1 MLAVTEWATACVFEA
16 NAVTVPMKV
25 LWSQVAYLGTL
36 TCGPFLLYFAS
47 AFTRHHRLLKSPVA
61 LFALWS
67 VPAVSLVLAFTN
79 GSHGLIWSSLTFRDS
94 THRVLDYGHG
104 AMWWVMAVHVYTV
117 VAIAAALL
125 ATDAIRLRHIYRSQS
140 IAILVSLFPPVI
152 CNAIYAVDPQF
163 FRSGDP
169 SPVAFALT
177 GLILSYSFSRLQL
190 FDLVPVARDR
200 IVEGIQDGVV
210 VLDARGRI
218 VDANAAAER
227 LIGVEALVGQEAV
240 EIFMK
245 LAGTLQGID
254 IMDSLEQ
261 PPWDGIP
268 ASGEIASGDDLTIEW
283 RIDPL
288 DDHIHGRAGYLVILR
303 DVTQRHKAE
312 LAMQS
317 INTRLEGL
325 VGERT
330 AEILGEKERSEA
342 ILRSVSDGV
351 LTTDGSLDIRYVNPA
366 FSTMTGYTSAEA
378 LGHAVA
384 DLLGDDVRCILP
396 RAHETEVAFQ
406 GEARAR
412 RKDGRMLDLE
422 LTISLMQN
430 VGGDAVG
437 YVWTLHDI
445 SRSRDL
451 DRARKGFLDNISHQ
465 LRTPLTTLKLYNHL
479 LGKAELP
486 ERHQQSLR
494 VMDEQVQWL
503 EHLIQDILEM
513 TSLDSGNAIAIWAAV
528 NWGTIFDHL
537 TARFGPQAE
546 RAGLTFYYSPVGPEL
561 PQIKGDQSR
570 LIQAL
575 GEIVENAIRFA
586 GPSGAVSLT
595 TVTCHKDDRR
605 WLTVSVTNTGPRIPE
620 DESQRLFERFFRG
633 RIAEIGQ
640 TPGTGLGLSIAQSIV
655 NAHGGRITFESD
667 DTNTTFSVWLPAPA
681 QELAPPP
688 RTPGVTEAGLIAG

>member
-1 MLAVTEWATACVFEA
+1 M
-16 NAVTVPMKV
+16 
-25 LWSQVAYLGTL
+25 
-36 TCGPFLLYFAS
+36 
-47 AFTRHHRLLKSPVA
+47 A

-67 VPAVSLVLAFTN
+67 VPAISLVLAFTN

-152 CNAIYAVDPQF
+152 CNALYAVNPQF

-177 GLILSYSFSRLQL
+177 GLILSYAFSRLQL
-190 FDLVPVARDR
+190 FDLVPFARDR

-218 VDANAAAER
+218 VDANAAAQR
-227 LIGVEALVGQEAV
+227 LVGVEALVGQEAV
-240 EIFMK
+240 EIFTK
-245 LAGTLQGID
+245 LAGTLQGTD
-254 IMDSLEQ
+254 IVNSPER

-288 DDHIHGRAGYLVILR
+288 DDHIHNRAGYLVILR
-303 DVTQRHKAE
+303 DVTQRHRAE

-325 VGERT
+325 VDERT
-330 AEILGEKERSEA
+330 AEILAEKERSEA

-351 LTTDGSLDIRYVNPA
+351 LTTDGNLDIRYVNPA

-378 LGHAVA
+378 LGHGVA
-384 DLLGDDVRCILP
+384 DLLGNDVRCILP
-396 RAHETEVAFQ
+396 QAHETVVAFQ
-406 GEARAR
+406 GEAQAR
-412 RKDGRMLDLE
+412 RKDGRMLDLD

-437 YVWTLHDI
+437 YVWTLHDT

-486 ERHQQSLR
+486 ERHRQSLR
-494 VMDEQVQWL
+494 VMAEQVEWL
-503 EHLIQDILEM
+503 EHLIQDMLEM
-513 TSLDSGNAIAIWAAV
+513 TSLDSGNAIAIWATV
-528 NWGTIFDHL
+528 NWSTVFDHL
-537 TARFGPQAE
+537 LARFGPQAE
-546 RAGLTFYYSPVGPEL
+546 RAGLTFNYTPVGPEL

-586 GPSGAVSLT
+586 EPGGAVSLT
-595 TVTCHKDDRR
+595 TVTRLKDDRR
-605 WLTVSVTNTGPRIPE
+605 WLTVSVTNTGPGVPD
-620 DESQRLFERFFRG
+620 DERQRLFERFFRG

-655 NAHGGRITFESD
+655 NAHGGQITFESD
-667 DTNTTFSVWLPAPA
+667 DTSTTFSVWLPAPA
-681 QELAPPP
+681 QGLAPPP
-688 RTPGVTEAGLIAG
+688 RTPGEAESGLITD